1 MSVLPKTLSR
11 EEEAELARSNK
22 KVKNYHHADFNVGTW
37 EEPGMHRDPGPNLQG
52 KKSFRD
58 KLVGEIPG
66 AFAEAFDLSDHMEED
81 PDSDDDEGD
90 VEYSARVGVVTM
102 KLSKETKRRIR
113 GPWSKAIIVKLVG
126 RTIGF
131 SYLQSKLSQLW
142 KPSGRMDCVDLTYGF
157 FLVKFYSKEDLDNVI
172 KKGPW
177 FIGDHFLSFRAW
189 EPFFKPSAASVSQI
203 AVWIRLNEL
212 PIELYEPEVLK
223 QIGENIGKVLRI
235 DSHTAMEARGKYA
248 RLCIQIDLNK
258 PLINTVIIGRFE
270 QAVAYE
276 GIHRLCFSCGR
287 VGHKIYGCPYTI
299 REGLNPLAATEKGQ
313 EIHDDQDAGCT
324 SGGGST
330 PNVCEEKDAEGQY
343 GPWMVV
349 RRKRHGFKGAN
360 SGKKTEG
367 TSTRSRT
374 SPLPPGP
381 KISGRTSTS
390 MDGPTFR
397 QSVPRGEL
405 YHSSEGP
412 KFKGPSTSRNA
423 DLNDFT
429 HDGPLKFTA
438 AGSPSRLGC
447 PVKSKTE
454 TGSLAH
460 YQKPFS
466 HSVKGKKIIAR
477 GFASLAKI
485 SAAGTGA
492 QPSEISMRSAQLPQS
507 SPNAFEFSASTKAD
521 FVLCTRKGELSE
533 LNDGILVA
541 RSEGHPW
548 GGSDQAPT
556 LGDLEAKTHHPSNGV
571 SSLVQI
577 RSRPQTHAAC
587 SNPKDGRC
595 EAEFA
600 TGLEEDSR
608 NDTVD
613 GDSMDSEEG
622 GASASP

>member
-1 MSVLPKTLSR
+1 MTIMSVLPKTLSR

-22 KVKNYHHADFNVGTW
+22 KVKDYHHADFNVGPG
-37 EEPGMHRDPGPNLQG
+37 EEPGMHRDPDPTLQG

-90 VEYSARVGVVTM
+90 VEDSTRVGVVTM

-142 KPSGRMDCVDLTYGF
+142 KPAGRMDCVDLTYGF
-157 FLVKFYSKEDLDNVI
+157 FLVRFYSKEDLDNVI

-189 EPFFKPSAASVSQI
+189 EPFFKPSAANVSLI
-203 AVWIRLNEL
+203 AVWVRLNEL

-287 VGHKIYGCPYTI
+287 VGHKIDGCPYTI

-313 EIHDDQDAGCT
+313 EIHGDQDAGCT

-330 PNVCEEKDAEGQY
+330 PNVCEEKDAEGLY

-374 SPLPPGP
+374 SPLPSGP
-381 KISGRTSTS
+381 KIPGRTSTS
-390 MDGPTFR
+390 MDGPTTR
-397 QSVPRGEL
+397 QSVPRGEF

-412 KFKGPSTSRNA
+412 NFKGPSTSRNA
-423 DLNDFT
+423 DLNGFS

-438 AGSPSRLGC
+438 AVDPSRPGC
-447 PVKSKTE
+447 SAKSKTE
-454 TGSLAH
+454 IGSPAH

-466 HSVKGKKIIAR
+466 HSVKGKKNHCQR
-477 GFASLAKI
+477 VCF
-485 SAAGTGA
+485 
-492 QPSEISMRSAQLPQS
+492 
-507 SPNAFEFSASTKAD
+507 
-521 FVLCTRKGELSE
+521 LSK
-533 LNDGILVA
+533 N
-541 RSEGHPW
+541 
-548 GGSDQAPT
+548 
-556 LGDLEAKTHHPSNGV
+556 
-571 SSLVQI
+571 
-577 RSRPQTHAAC
+577 
-587 SNPKDGRC
+587 
-595 EAEFA
+595 
-600 TGLEEDSR
+600 
-608 NDTVD
+608 
-613 GDSMDSEEG
+613 
-622 GASASP
+622 